1 LYQYG
6 PGRDWIHHVGKSI
19 GKSMKTQRR
28 PLVQIVGFVTGL
40 LLLGIGLYTGM
51 NGAIAIGM
59 ILATLNAVIWMR
71 DRNAKQPD

>member
-1 LYQYG
+1 MGYSAI
-6 PGRDWIHHVGKSI
+6 PVGI
-19 GKSMKTQRR
+19 VTLLRISMNGQRR

-51 NGAIAIGM
+51 NGAIAIGL

-71 DRNAKQPD
+71 DRNAKQPE